1 MLCPFGLLPSQAAT
15 SLPMLQGWLRD
26 VHQLRLPGGGM
37 QIADCFDLDDARRS
51 YFGQLF
57 PLSECGRALR
67 VRQVGTALQSQ
78 RHRNSTCTASLQ
90 VTHALRVFNQKPP
103 TPPAACTDPGGIV
116 PAGPTAADLGLH
128 LPPGRG
134 PVDFQE
140 VFHFKPAGG
149 R

>member
-1 MLCPFGLLPSQAAT
+1 
-15 SLPMLQGWLRD
+15 
-26 VHQLRLPGGGM
+26 M

-67 VRQVGTALQSQ
+67 VRQVCGARCFSRSCTGT
-78 RHRNSTCTASLQ
+78 
-90 VTHALRVFNQKPP
+90 THA
-103 TPPAACTDPGGIV
+103 PPARRRHMRCVCSPGSLRLHLLPADPSGIV

-149 R
+149 S